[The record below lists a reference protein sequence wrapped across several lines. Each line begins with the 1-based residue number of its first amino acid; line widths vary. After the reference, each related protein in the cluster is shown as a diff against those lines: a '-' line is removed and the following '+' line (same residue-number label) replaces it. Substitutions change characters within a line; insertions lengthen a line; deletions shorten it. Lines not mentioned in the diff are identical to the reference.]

1 MTDVENLDYLTAHRL
16 KWAKIYREKY
26 HMERHA
32 GNGKAAEM
40 AKREFEALNAVLPD
54 ELKLSLEV
62 ESGNA

>member
-16 KWAKIYREKY
+16 KWAKFYRDKYRMEK
-26 HMERHA
+26 HA
-32 GNGKAAEM
+32 GNTKAAETC
-40 AKREFEALNAVLPD
+40 KREFEALNAVLPD